1 MENIE
6 ERLRRLEAAD
16 CKVCGFTVDNVG
28 PGFQDRFI
36 ALLPEAKNLEVLA
49 LTRLLPLNEI
59 EDEWRRG
66 QAENYRREKKIADS
80 PERAAYFYA
89 RTLPRLLNI
98 LPALPELRELCLFNI
113 NLSEEQ
119 RAALPEVLKL
129 LT

>member
-16 CKVCGFTVDNVG
+16 CKVCGFTVDNAD

-36 ALLPEAKNLEVLA
+36 ALLPEAKNLEILA

-80 PERAAYFYA
+80 PERAAYFLCADAAPAPEYPA
-89 RTLPRLLNI
+89 CASRSAGTLP
-98 LPALPELRELCLFNI
+98 F
-113 NLSEEQ
+113 
-119 RAALPEVLKL
+119 
-129 LT
+129 

>member
-16 CKVCGFTVDNVG
+16 CKVCGFTVDNAD

-36 ALLPEAKNLEVLA
+36 ALLPEAKNLEILA

-66 QAENYRREKKIADS
+66 QAENCRQPGTRGIFLCADAAPA
-80 PERAAYFYA
+80 PEYPACASRSAG
-89 RTLPRLLNI
+89 TLP
-98 LPALPELRELCLFNI
+98 F
-113 NLSEEQ
+113 
-119 RAALPEVLKL
+119 
-129 LT
+129 